1 MKSNVFFAVM
11 GLVVCLVIAGC
22 RDKSTYESN
31 IQSDNS
37 LKRSSK
43 PIQNDN
49 TTENSE
55 DAKEDNKAAKTI
67 QEGTYVNIS
76 NIDVIANCSM
86 VIIDYAK
93 PTPLCIEKDDIIIN
107 VRYVRRK
114 DDVALFLDSVVKDL
128 SDKEVPFE
136 KFDKTIPIATLAVNS
151 NKTLTLDWKGFYHNG
166 DIATDYALLGK
177 KHLEGTFKQQH

>member
-1 MKSNVFFAVM
+1 MKCNVFFAVM
-11 GLVVCLVIAGC
+11 SLVVCLVIAGC
-22 RDKSTYESN
+22 RDKSTDESN

-37 LKRSSK
+37 LTRSSK
-43 PIQNDN
+43 PIQNDK

-55 DAKEDNKAAKTI
+55 DAKEDKKATKTI

-76 NIDVIANCSM
+76 NVDAIADCST
-86 VIIDYAK
+86 IIVDYAK
-93 PTPLCIEKDDIIIN
+93 PTPLCIEKDNIVIN
-107 VRYVRRK
+107 VRYVGRK

-128 SDKEVPFE
+128 SNKEVPFE
-136 KFDKTIPIATLAVNS
+136 KFDKTIPIATLAANS

-166 DIATDYALLGK
+166 DIATDYVLLGK